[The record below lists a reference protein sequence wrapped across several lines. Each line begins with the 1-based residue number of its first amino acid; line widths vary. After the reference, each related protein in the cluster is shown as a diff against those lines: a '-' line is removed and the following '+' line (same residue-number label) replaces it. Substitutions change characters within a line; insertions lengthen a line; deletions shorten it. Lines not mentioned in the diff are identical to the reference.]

1 MIRPLSRL
9 LVDPQTFRRHVPSI
23 PQCDLPLALSAVC
36 AVPCQRP
43 DGELQPGASN
53 AALSWRACHAEC
65 TEESQQERQATGHH
79 ARIGDCAAAK

>member
-23 PQCDLPLALSAVC
+23 PQCDLPPVLAVR

-43 DGELQPGASN
+43 VGELQSGASN
-53 AALSWRACHAEC
+53 AALPWRARHAEC
-65 TEESQQERQATGHH
+65 IEESQQERQAVGHH
-79 ARIGDCAAAK
+79 ERIGDCAAAE

>member
-23 PQCDLPLALSAVC
+23 PQCDLPPAVLAVC

-43 DGELQPGASN
+43 VGELQSGASN
-53 AALSWRACHAEC
+53 AALPRRARHAEC
-65 TEESQQERQATGHH
+65 IEESQQERQAVGHH
-79 ARIGDCAAAK
+79 ARFGDCAAAK